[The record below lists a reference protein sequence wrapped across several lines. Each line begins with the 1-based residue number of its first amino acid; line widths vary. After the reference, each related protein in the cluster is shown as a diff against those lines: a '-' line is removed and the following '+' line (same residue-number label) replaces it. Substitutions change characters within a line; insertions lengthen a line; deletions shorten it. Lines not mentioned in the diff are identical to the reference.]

1 MNHITENR
9 QNSGKKKRK
18 GIAALLALT
27 FGLCVT
33 ALTVRAEEK
42 QAPGST
48 PPAAELSEYTIS
60 WEGVSSRG
68 SLVYQQEEKTAQIY
82 AADFLFLKDR
92 LGAIPDTVFDPSCY
106 THTHQWEYI
115 NISRDT
121 HTRCCSLCG
130 NTFDLVSAHKTE
142 LHESCSLHHEGSEYP
157 GIRYTC
163 VCGYQWE
170 REEAHTPCFKAVD
183 AASHKNECRL
193 NGTEFCPG
201 YEPITEE
208 HYAYR
213 YNPCKDGR
221 RHERICM
228 DCGYQSEEACC
239 FTLLDADNDGESA
252 SETGSENCRGGRRC
266 WCGNME
272 TSNAETGEAAETPNS
287 NVESENPEAE
297 AEPENPK
304 AETEPEN
311 PNTEAKPENPEAET
325 ELENPNTEA
334 KPENPEAETELE
346 NPKMMTESENPKA
359 EAGPENLKTKV
370 EDQNMPADETETEN
384 GNTEQGGRYE
394 E

>member
-1 MNHITENR
+1 
-9 QNSGKKKRK
+9 
-18 GIAALLALT
+18 
-27 FGLCVT
+27 
-33 ALTVRAEEK
+33 
-42 QAPGST
+42 
-48 PPAAELSEYTIS
+48 
-60 WEGVSSRG
+60 
-68 SLVYQQEEKTAQIY
+68 
-82 AADFLFLKDR
+82 
-92 LGAIPDTVFDPSCY
+92 
-106 THTHQWEYI
+106 
-115 NISRDT
+115 
-121 HTRCCSLCG
+121 
-130 NTFDLVSAHKTE
+130 VSAHKTE
-142 LHESCSLHHEGSEYP
+142 LHESCSLHHEGAEYP

-325 ELENPNTEA
+325 ELENP
-334 KPENPEAETELE
+334 
-346 NPKMMTESENPKA
+346 KMKTESENPKA

>member
-1 MNHITENR
+1 MNHITDYS
-9 QNSGKKKRK
+9 QNSGKKRRK
-18 GIAALLALT
+18 GIAALLTLT

-33 ALTVRAEEK
+33 VLTVRAEEK
-42 QAPGST
+42 QAPGSA

-92 LGAIPDTVFDPSCY
+92 LGMVSDTVFDPSCY

-121 HTRCCSLCG
+121 HTRCWCPCG
-130 NTFDLVSAHKTE
+130 NTFDLVSAHKAE
-142 LHESCSLHHEGSEYP
+142 LRESCSLHHEGAEYP
-157 GIRYTC
+157 GISYTC

-170 REEAHTPCFKAVD
+170 REEAHTPFFKAVD

-221 RHERICM
+221 HHEKICM
-228 DCGYQSEEACC
+228 DCGYQSEEECC
-239 FTLLDADNDGESA
+239 FTLLDADNDGEDA
-252 SETGSENCRGGRRC
+252 SETDSENRRGDRRC

-272 TSNAETGEAAETPNS
+272 PSNAETGETAETQNS
-287 NVESENPEAE
+287 NVESENPEAA

-304 AETEPEN
+304 TETEPEN
-311 PNTEAKPENPEAET
+311 PNTETKPENPEAE
-325 ELENPNTEA
+325 A
-334 KPENPEAETELE
+334 ELE
-346 NPKMMTESENPKA
+346 NPKVKTESENPKT
-359 EAGPENLKTKV
+359 ETGPENPKAKV
-370 EDQNMPADETETEN
+370 EDQNTPADETETEN
-384 GNTEQGGRYE
+384 DNTEQGGTYE